1 VRVIAEDRED
11 DIISRVDDALS
22 RRGYH
27 RD

>member
-11 DIISRVDDALS
+11 DIIGRVDDALS